1 MGSGMRT
8 AVIFLV
14 LLLPCVAFAQQDR
27 CYPGL
32 DCPGDIPRGGPP
44 QTPKNSMDENPPPT
58 RRQVPRPPPDSQQ
71 SLQQCADPYVSLMLS
86 LFGKPP
92 PNCTLPST
100 HCCFQNGSAVPLSNE
115 STQVPFGGQCFQMYM
130 GIPVQEGLGCRR

>member
-1 MGSGMRT
+1 MRT
-8 AVIFLV
+8 AVIFL
-14 LLLPCVAFAQQDR
+14 LAFLPCVAFAQQDR

-32 DCPGDIPRGGPP
+32 DCPQDIPGQDPRD
-44 QTPKNSMDENPPPT
+44 SRDENPPP
-58 RRQVPRPPPDSQQ
+58 RPRPVPRPPSDSQQ
-71 SLQQCADPYVSLMLS
+71 SLQQCADPYVALML
-86 LFGKPP
+86 LLYGKPP

-115 STQVPFGGQCFQMYM
+115 SMQVPFGGQCFQVYM